1 MSRYTDTLNTFKGIK
16 TGIVPVV
23 PIYHTAAC
31 EGAGIT
37 LKEFAS
43 DAGKMAEAMLR
54 AHKVLGFDGVQLTL
68 GVATEAEAMG
78 AKTQQP
84 EKGLP
89 AVTEHLLED
98 ISVLKKLKVPDPYS
112 DGRMPLF
119 LKAVKQAQDAVRD
132 RAVVVATV
140 RGPFITAGQLRGL
153 SSLMMDS
160 FDNPGF
166 LKDLLEFSSEITF
179 RFTEALIKTTGVKVV
194 AFGEALCS
202 PDFISPEMYKEL
214 IAPVHRKLMK
224 RVHET
229 GLEAAVIH
237 ICGNVYPIFDAVLD
251 IGVDCADIDAKA
263 DLAGILELNSK
274 AKKPVGLRGNLE
286 PSWLLKASPDEVAEK
301 CKETISAARN
311 VPWILSSG
319 CDVPYGTPEIN
330 MKAMSE
336 AAKRGI

>member
-1 MSRYTDTLNTFKGIK
+1 MSRYTDTLNTFKGLK

-43 DAGKMAEAMLR
+43 DAAKMAEAMLR
-54 AHKVLGFDGVQLTL
+54 AHSVLGFDGVQLTL

-89 AVTEHLLED
+89 AVTEHLLDD
-98 ISVLKKLKVPDPYS
+98 ISVLKKLKVPDPYT

-119 LKAVKQAQDAVRD
+119 IEAVKKVQGAIGG

-153 SSLMMDS
+153 SPLMMDS
-160 FDNPGF
+160 FDNPDF
-166 LKDLLEFSSEITF
+166 LKDLLDFSSEITF
-179 RFTEALIKTTGVKVV
+179 RFTEAIAKTAGVKVV

-214 IAPVHRKLMK
+214 IAPVHKKLMK
-224 RVHET
+224 KVHEA
-229 GLEAAVIH
+229 GVEAAVIH
-237 ICGNVYPIFDAVLD
+237 ICGNVLPIFDAVLD

-263 DLAGILELNSK
+263 DLEGILELNRK
-274 AKKPVGLRGNLE
+274 AEKPLGLRGNID
-286 PSWLLKASPDEVAEK
+286 PSWLLRATAAETAQK
-301 CKETISAARN
+301 CRETLAAAKDA
-311 VPWILSSG
+311 PWILSSG
-319 CDVPYGTPEIN
+319 CDVPYGTPESN

-336 AAKRGI
+336 TAKRGI

>member
-1 MSRYTDTLNTFKGIK
+1 MSRYTDTLSTFKGIK
-16 TGIVPVV
+16 TGIVPVI

-43 DAGKMAEAMLR
+43 DADKMAEAMIR
-54 AHKVLGFDGVQLTL
+54 ANSELGFDGVQLTL

-89 AVTEHLLED
+89 AVMEHLLED
-98 ISVLKKLKVPDPYS
+98 ISALKKLKVPDPYRN
-112 DGRMPLF
+112 GRMPLF
-119 LKAVKQAQDAVRD
+119 LKAVKKVQDTIGD

-160 FDNPGF
+160 FDNPEF
-166 LKDLLEFSSEITF
+166 LKELLEFTSEITF

-202 PDFISPEMYKEL
+202 PDFISPQMYKDL
-214 IAPVHRKLMK
+214 IAPVHKKLMK
-224 RVHET
+224 RVHEA
-229 GLEAAVIH
+229 GVEAAVIH
-237 ICGNVYPIFDAVLD
+237 ICGNVLPIFDALLD

-263 DLAGILELNSK
+263 DLAGVLEINRK
-274 AKKPVGLRGNLE
+274 AKKP
-286 PSWLLKASPDEVAEK
+286 W
-301 CKETISAARN
+301 
-311 VPWILSSG
+311 G
-319 CDVPYGTPEIN
+319 CGVI
-330 MKAMSE
+330 
-336 AAKRGI
+336 